1 MAISVVR
8 IINKQSRA
16 IDLPQMHWQLFLD
29 WLGVKMIGYS
39 TNWMGVINLQ
49 WYIDRGLT
57 QRVTR
62 TLTEDSKLTGR
73 KAGESFE
80 YDEIL
85 QSYSCGR
92 IDCRGD
98 GLGPWGAEIGVDPMK
113 DSSWA
118 RFGKWLENVETEW
131 LWTLEDLV
139 MFYEVENPK
148 IEWWIEK

>member
-1 MAISVVR
+1 
-8 IINKQSRA
+8 
-16 IDLPQMHWQLFLD
+16 
-29 WLGVKMIGYS
+29 MIRYS

-57 QRVTR
+57 RRVTR

-98 GLGPWGAEIGVDPMK
+98 SLGPFGAEIGVDPMK
-113 DSSWA
+113 DSSWG
-118 RFGKWLENVETEW
+118 RFGKWLETVETDD
-131 LWTLEDLV
+131 LWTMEDLV
-139 MFYEVENPK
+139 KQYEKTNPK
-148 IEWWIEK
+148 IEWWVE